1 MTIMHRT
8 LGLILNGYKL
18 IPAKA
23 SCRRKCLHPWK
34 NLIWYL
40 TSLGERKA
48 KTIGIGEFALK
59 SGIIRHC
66 AETFIFST
74 AIPSRRKGWQ
84 PFLTFAKGSPLIRGK
99 VVVLCPFFPH
109 WIYTYTLGKFKKRT
123 PTKRKP
129 CNSLELQ
136 GLTGSP
142 GETRTRY
149 LLLRRQLLYPDELP
163 DQYTYL

>member
-8 LGLILNGYKL
+8 LGLSSKAYKL
-18 IPAKA
+18 IPTKV

-34 NLIWYL
+34 NLKWYL

-66 AETFIFST
+66 ADTFIFST

-84 PFLTFAKGSPLIRGK
+84 PFVTFAKGSPHIRGK
-99 VVVLCPFFPH
+99 LVVLCPFSQFGFIPIRWESSRKGHRQRENPVTH
-109 WIYTYTLGKFKKRT
+109 WNYRV
-123 PTKRKP
+123 
-129 CNSLELQ
+129 
-136 GLTGSP
+136 
-142 GETRTRY
+142 
-149 LLLRRQLLYPDELP
+149 
-163 DQYTYL
+163 